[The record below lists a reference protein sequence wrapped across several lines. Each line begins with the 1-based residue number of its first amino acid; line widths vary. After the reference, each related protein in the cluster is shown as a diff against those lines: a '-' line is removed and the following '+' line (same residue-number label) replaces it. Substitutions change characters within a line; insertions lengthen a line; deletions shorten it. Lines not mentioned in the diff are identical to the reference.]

1 MKYLVLFLFV
11 SAAYAQEVVEVKEMF
26 LKNSAGG
33 EVVLTREDC
42 KLKAPGYFTNRAYA
56 TEGNGTVH
64 EGCWMAPSIDDAPS
78 SEMTRVIPV
87 VNTWWD
93 GEIHMFLQSDF
104 QPRLEGKPDEKAVD
118 RIPGSI

>member
-1 MKYLVLFLFV
+1 MKYLALLFFV
-11 SAAYAQEVVEVKEMF
+11 SVAYAQEVVEVKEMY

-33 EVVLTREDC
+33 EVILTREEC

-56 TEGNGTVH
+56 TEGNGTIH
-64 EGCWMAPSIDDAPS
+64 EGCWMAPSIDDAPR

-93 GEIHMFLQSDF
+93 GEIHMYLQSDF
-104 QPRLEGKPDEKAVD
+104 SPRLPEKTDEKAID